1 MIIRGVLLVVKRLNT
16 TTSYLDEYARCKVR
30 RTGKWT
36 QSTQPLE
43 AQRPQ
48 GGFGCGGGNGPI
60 HRAPTTPAE
69 PGSDLGSNKGKGG
82 ALGPGGQAQYHL
94 AVGALLHMVGWS
106 RPDAPNRARELPR
119 PMLVAGEAC
128 KAAALP
134 RAMGCTM
141 GCTMGPTRVG
151 WPPPLGGNQ
160 VAPGCW
166 GVGANTMGWWQ
177 WGVRAPVCMPCGPRL
192 GAQVTTTV
200 IATPTTSST
209 RSCSN
214 TLAESPPPP
223 QPSTN
228 AVGTKKPWV
237 ASPLVPWATARDGL
251 LCYIPGKTR
260 LC

>member
-16 TTSYLDEYARCKVR
+16 TTSYLDEYVRCKVR

-69 PGSDLGSNKGKGG
+69 PGSALGFDKGKGG
-82 ALGPGGQAQYHL
+82 ALGSGGQAQYHL

-141 GCTMGPTRVG
+141 GPTRVG
-151 WPPPLGGNQ
+151 WSPPLGGSWVVPNCR
-160 VAPGCW
+160 VVGEAMVGHGGC
-166 GVGANTMGWWQ
+166 THL
-177 WGVRAPVCMPCGPRL
+177 PVCPA
-192 GAQVTTTV
+192 AQGSW
-200 IATPTTSST
+200 PKW
-209 RSCSN
+209 
-214 TLAESPPPP
+214 P
-223 QPSTN
+223 QPTL
-228 AVGTKKPWV
+228 VGPHEQSQ
-237 ASPLVPWATARDGL
+237 A
-251 LCYIPGKTR
+251 
-260 LC
+260 